1 MKNMINRTQAP
12 VPKGNITFDIPK
24 IELLKS
30 STGIDVHFVE
40 KNKLPIVQLIIMF
53 SGGSKFDPAEKK
65 GIAYLTSLLIDEG
78 AGEFDAFQLN
88 NEFEKLGSVLSI
100 SSDHDSFVFSLT
112 SIKENFYRSFELLS
126 KIINEP
132 RLDEKDFAREKKKLL
147 DRILQLKD
155 EPSYIASTAF
165 DKLIFDGNYYSLPE
179 PGFESTVKKITLDDI
194 KNFYSNT
201 LLKSEIKLIA
211 VGNISR
217 EEISGLVNKFLP
229 TNLNHVKEPEYIQPK
244 IDEAKFYFI
253 DKKDSAQSE
262 IRIGHL
268 SKTREAE
275 DFYATRIM
283 NTILGGQFSSRI
295 NLNLREQK
303 GFTYGAGSS
312 FNYLQRAG
320 YFEVSTSVNI
330 QNTGE
335 AVTEIL
341 KELEL
346 IKSNIKK
353 EEIDFAKSYL
363 IKQFPAKFETYTQV
377 ARNIVPL
384 IIHSLPMDYY
394 NGYSS
399 QLDKVNT
406 VEILKSAN
414 DNISTKNLIV
424 LVVGDKKI
432 VEPQLSAIAE
442 NLIELDFYG
451 IPVK

>member
-1 MKNMINRTQAP
+1 MRNMTDRTQAP
-12 VPKGNITFDIPK
+12 APKGNITFEIPA
-24 IELLKS
+24 IELLKTS
-30 STGIDVHFVE
+30 NGIDVHFVE
-40 KNKLPIVQLIIMF
+40 KNKLPIVQLIVMF
-53 SGGSKFDPAEKK
+53 SGGSKFDPADKK
-65 GIAYLTSLLIDEG
+65 GITYLTSLLIDEG

-88 NEFEKLGSVLSI
+88 NEFEKLGSVLGI
-100 SSDHDSFVFSLT
+100 TSDHDSFSFSLT

-132 RLDEKDFAREKKKLL
+132 RMDEKDFEREKKKLL

-179 PGFESTVKKITLDDI
+179 PGFESTVEKITLDDV
-194 KNFYSNT
+194 KNFYRNT
-201 LLKSEIKLIA
+201 LLQSEIKLIA
-211 VGNISR
+211 VGNISK
-217 EEISGLVNKFLP
+217 EEISGLVEKFLP
-229 TNLNHVKEPEYIQPK
+229 KNINNIEEPEYIKP
-244 IDEAKFYFI
+244 IRGETKFYFI
-253 DKKDSAQSE
+253 DKEDSAQSE

-268 SKTREAE
+268 SKNRDAE

-303 GFTYGAGSS
+303 GFTYGASS
-312 FNYLQRAG
+312 AYNYMKNAG

-335 AVTEIL
+335 AVSEIL
-341 KELEL
+341 RELDL

-384 IIHSLPMDYY
+384 ITHSLPMDYY
-394 NGYSS
+394 NGYSLKLNS
-399 QLDKVNT
+399 VSAE
-406 VEILKSAN
+406 EIIKSAN
-414 DNISTKNLIV
+414 DNICIDNLIV

-432 VEPQLSAIAE
+432 IEPQLSAITK
-442 NLIELDFYG
+442 NLIELDIYG
-451 IPVK
+451 VPVN